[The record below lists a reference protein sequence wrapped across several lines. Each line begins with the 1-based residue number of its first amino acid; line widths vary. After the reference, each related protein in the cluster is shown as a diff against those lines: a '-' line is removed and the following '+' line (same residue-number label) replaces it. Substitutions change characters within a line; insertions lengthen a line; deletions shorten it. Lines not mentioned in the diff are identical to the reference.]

1 MRQEKKVILLAGP
14 TASGKS
20 KLAIKLAQ
28 YFDGEIIN
36 ADSMQIYKEIS
47 ILTSKPNSQ
56 DIKAIKHHLYGFNSV
71 KKKFSTG
78 HWLKLV
84 VKKIEEQW
92 ENERMPIVVGGTGL
106 YFKALTDG
114 LVKIPDIPNKTRTQ
128 IRKLHKKIGQKN
140 FFIQLIKLDPL
151 AKRLVLPSD
160 TQRSMRAYEVK
171 KFTNKSL
178 FEFLKETKSNF
189 NNNVFKKLF
198 INTPRELLHKKI
210 EKRVEK
216 MFNDGVIDEVKK
228 FKIGFCACILA
239 GGIITV
245 SPASYAQEQSNLV
258 APAPNQVDVIPVV
271 SNNDAYAFESDDV
284 THPPLRLTPDKS
296 TLIRL
301 PRAAGSIIVGNP
313 NHLNIL
319 PDSSL
324 TLVAVPR
331 MPGAS
336 FFTVLDKDG
345 EVVMQRHV
353 IVASPS
359 KKYVRIRRTCNG
371 DAAGSGA
378 HGQAGCGWRARW
390 HAGARGGLLLPLRS
404 AHQARRR
411 RRPEGGVGGEGGA
424 HAGRVGGR
432 GGRAGT
438 GDPQASSVCRPV
450 RVLILIERW
459 FKRLDSRI
467 AGPISAGWSR

>member
-92 ENERMPIVVGGTGL
+92 GNERMPIVVGGTGL

-128 IRKLHKKIGQKN
+128 IRKLHKKIGQKK
-140 FFIQLIKLDPL
+140 FFTQLIKLDPL

-216 MFNDGVIDEVKK
+216 MFNDGAVDEVKK
-228 FKIGFCACILA
+228 FCKMKVNKELSSNKII
-239 GGIITV
+239 GIKEIKD
-245 SPASYAQEQSNLV
+245 YLQGK
-258 APAPNQVDVIPVV
+258 I
-271 SNNDAYAFESDDV
+271 
-284 THPPLRLTPDKS
+284 
-296 TLIRL
+296 TLIKTKELITQKTRQYAK
-301 PRAAGSIIVGNP
+301 RQ
-313 NHLNIL
+313 
-319 PDSSL
+319 
-324 TLVAVPR
+324 
-331 MPGAS
+331 
-336 FFTVLDKDG
+336 FT
-345 EVVMQRHV
+345 
-353 IVASPS
+353 
-359 KKYVRIRRTCNG
+359 
-371 DAAGSGA
+371 
-378 HGQAGCGWRARW
+378 W
-390 HAGARGGLLLPLRS
+390 ARGHMKSWEMIYSPNINDL
-404 AHQARRR
+404 
-411 RRPEGGVGGEGGA
+411 
-424 HAGRVGGR
+424 
-432 GGRAGT
+432 
-438 GDPQASSVCRPV
+438 
-450 RVLILIERW
+450 
-459 FKRLDSRI
+459 FKKTI
-467 AGPISAGWSR
+467 NKIS